1 MSALVAL
8 WLLAASP
15 PPATGKGQGSPARE
29 ERTDVQRKL
38 EREKSAL
45 QLIRSEKVSALDVLD
60 LVERMERRAA
70 LQIKQLQNDLQ
81 LLRTRLQLAERQE
94 AVANLAL
101 QEQLQLLSPRLLVM
115 YRTSRR
121 NPLEVLLSASDFAQ
135 LVWRGRAL
143 AALVQSDLRL
153 LQEVQ
158 RVRRFQQM
166 SHWELEAIRGE
177 MASRLQWAKEREER
191 ARKQRQDMEDLLSLL
206 QAEAVQSGRVV
217 KDLESADRELG
228 TMISEMEEAPA
239 QSGFGA
245 LKGRLSWPV
254 VGRVELGFGKV
265 ENPRFHTVTVQK
277 GLDLRAPA
285 GVPVRAVADGK
296 VVFAGWLKGY
306 GNLVIVDHGDGYH
319 TVVAHLG
326 ELERKVGEEVH
337 GGDAL
342 GPLGDTG
349 SLKGSY
355 VYFELRHRGVAV
367 DPQVWLTH

>member
-1 MSALVAL
+1 MTALVAAL
-8 WLLAASP
+8 LLAAA
-15 PPATGKGQGSPARE
+15 PAKASPARE

-38 EREKSAL
+38 EREKAAL
-45 QLIRSEKVSALDVLD
+45 LLIRSEKVSALDVLD
-60 LVERMERRAA
+60 LVERMERRAS
-70 LQIKQLQNDLQ
+70 LQIKQLQSDLA
-81 LLRTRLQLAERQE
+81 LLRNRLQLAERQE

-101 QEQLQLLSPRLLVM
+101 QEQLQRLSPRLLVM

-153 LQEVQ
+153 LQDVQ
-158 RVRRFQQM
+158 RVRRFQEL
-166 SHWELEAIRGE
+166 SHWELDTIRGE
-177 MASRLQWAKEREER
+177 MAARLQWARAREER

-228 TMISEMEEAPA
+228 TMISEMEAAPA
-239 QSGFGA
+239 DSGFGA
-245 LKGRLSWPV
+245 LKGRLPWPV
-254 VGRVELGFGKV
+254 VGRVELAFGKV

-326 ELERKVGEEVH
+326 ELERKTGEEVH
-337 GGDAL
+337 GGDPL

-355 VYFELRHRGVAV
+355 AYFELRHRGVAV